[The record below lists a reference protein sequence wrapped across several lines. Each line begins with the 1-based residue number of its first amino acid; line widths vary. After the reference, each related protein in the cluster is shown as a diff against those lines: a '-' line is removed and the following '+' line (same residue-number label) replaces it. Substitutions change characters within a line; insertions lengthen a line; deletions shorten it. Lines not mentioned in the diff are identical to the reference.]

1 MSGMHSDNYELAR
14 SSAPQ
19 SIKDYSAFTDKQWNY
34 KNDSQGG
41 VYQTTNANVEFD
53 LSSIY
58 QSDGYT
64 DVSDMYIVLPLVM
77 CAVCTNAAGTTFY
90 TAPTA
95 GYSLCT
101 LKNNFQ
107 NLIHSMELVL
117 NGKTIHDHQSFLN
130 VYANFKML
138 SSMTPSDLKSNNTNF
153 GMAPDLDNHR
163 SMRFGAAAPAD
174 ASTTGGYGIFNNTP
188 FQTTASFL
196 QTIPQN
202 SGKGNDALLQR
213 INRVVDTTANSSFN
227 NLFGTSRIMSSD
239 NLKSELKPFYT
250 VSGNYMYWFD
260 YGIINLKYIIDAI
273 AKIGLVKKAD
283 MRLRMYVNVG
293 AVQVTINTPNTTTT
307 TYKSFTTSFSNTCPF
322 TVNLLTGA
330 LAAGGFSDNSATLL
344 TAGLYLAKPPASFS
358 AGGVSVAN
366 TSQINSPMSACQLY
380 YSNVKLDLT
389 SESEYI
395 NANRAK
401 QIIYEKIYFA
411 SVTNVSSTNIVD
423 KTITSSITNPI
434 GLVIVPFLSKS
445 GTGGSFG
452 ANVLGFAQYES
463 PWDTAPS
470 TGAPISLTNFS
481 VSLGGKKVANE
492 VLNYTYENFLH
503 QVAIAETITSSD
515 IGLNVGLVNQEFW
528 ESNRVY
534 YMDLA
539 RSREVD
545 KDTPRELTFKCTN
558 NSLVPIDVLIFA
570 VYLEKFSIDVV
581 TGAIVS

>member
-1 MSGMHSDNYELAR
+1 MSGMHSDNYEFAR

-34 KNDSQGG
+34 KTDSNGG
-41 VYQTTNANVEFD
+41 VYQTQNASVEFD

-77 CAVCTNAAGTTFY
+77 VAVCTNAAGTTFY
-90 TAPTA
+90 AAPTS
-95 GYSLCT
+95 GFSLCT

-117 NGKTIHDHQSFLN
+117 NGQTIHDHQSFLN

-138 SSMTPSDLKSNNTNF
+138 SSMSPSDLKSNNTNF
-153 GMAPDLDNHR
+153 GMAPDLDNHK
-163 SMRFGAAAPAD
+163 SMRFSNAAPAD
-174 ASTTGGYGIFNNTP
+174 ASTTGGYGIFNNTAYN
-188 FQTTASFL
+188 TSASYQ
-196 QTIPQN
+196 QTIKQN
-202 SGKGNDALLQR
+202 DGKGNDALLQR
-213 INRVVDTTANSSFN
+213 INRIVDTTSNSSYN
-227 NLFGTSRIMSSD
+227 NLFGASRIMSSD
-239 NLKSELKPFYT
+239 NLKTELKPFYT
-250 VSGNYMYWFD
+250 TNGNYMYWFD
-260 YGIINLKYIIDAI
+260 YGIINLKYILDAI

-293 AVQVTINTPNTTTT
+293 AVQVTINTPNTPTT

-330 LAAGGFSDNSATLL
+330 LAAGGFSDNGATLL
-344 TAGLYLAKPPASFS
+344 TAGLYIAKPPASFS
-358 AGGVSVAN
+358 GGGTSVAI
-366 TSQINSPMSACQLY
+366 TQVNSPMSACQLY

-411 SVTNVSSTNIVD
+411 SVNNVASTGLVD
-423 KTITSSITNPI
+423 KTITASIKNPI
-434 GLVIVPFLSKS
+434 GIVIIPFVSKA
-445 GTGGSFG
+445 GTGNSIG
-452 ANVLGFAQYES
+452 ATALGFAQYES

-470 TGAPISLTNFS
+470 TSAPLSLTGLS

-492 VLNYTYENFLH
+492 VLNYSFENFLH
-503 QVAIAETITSSD
+503 QVSLAETIASSD

>member
-64 DVSDMYIVLPLVM
+64 DVSDMYMVIPLVM
-77 CAVCTNAAGTTFY
+77 VAASTNAAGTTFY
-90 TAPTA
+90 APPTA

-117 NGKTIHDHQSFLN
+117 NGKTIHDHQAFLN

-138 SSMTPSDLKSNNTNF
+138 SSMSPSDLKSNNTNF
-153 GMAPDLDNHR
+153 GMASELDNHR
-163 SMRFGAAAPAD
+163 SMRFGATTPTD
-174 ASTTGGYGIFNNTP
+174 ASTTGGYGIFNNSP
-188 FQTTASFL
+188 VQTTASFL
-196 QTIPQN
+196 QTVAQN

-213 INRVVDTTANSSFN
+213 INRVVDTTANSTFN
-227 NLFGTSRIMSSD
+227 NLFGASRIMSTD
-239 NLKSELKPFYT
+239 NLKAELKPFYT
-250 VSGNYMYWFD
+250 TSGNYMYWFD

-293 AVQVTINTPNTTTT
+293 AVQITINTPDAGTT
-307 TYKSFTTSFSNTCPF
+307 TYKSFTTSFSNTCPI
-322 TVNLLTGA
+322 TVNHIFGDD
-330 LAAGGFSDNSATLL
+330 AAGGFANVAATLL
-344 TAGLYLAKPPASFS
+344 TAGLYIAKPPSSFS
-358 AGGVSVAN
+358 AGGVSVAI

-411 SVTNVSSTNIVD
+411 SVSNIAPTGLVD

-434 GLVIVPFLSKS
+434 GLVIVPFVSKS
-445 GTGGSFG
+445 GATGSLTAG
-452 ANVLGFAQYES
+452 ALGFAQYES

-470 TGAPISLTNFS
+470 TSAPISLTNLS

-492 VLNYTYENFLH
+492 VLNYTFENFLH
-503 QVAIAETITSSD
+503 QVSLAETIASSD
-515 IGLNVGLVNQEFW
+515 IGLNVGLVNQEYW

-534 YMDLA
+534 YMDLV

-545 KDTPRELTFKCTN
+545 KDTPRELTFKCTH

-570 VYLEKFSIDVV
+570 VYLDKFSIDVV
-581 TGAIVS
+581 SGAIVA